1 MLRWHLDLTP
11 LYWRDFRLLFCAQT
25 TSVFGDFLVPVAIAF
40 GVLEISG
47 SGAALG
53 LVFAA
58 ALLPSIPLYLV
69 GGIFADRARRRSVM
83 LAADLVRALSQ
94 GVLATLL
101 IAGQAEVWHFVVL
114 QSVRGAASAFFGPAL
129 TGLLPEIVRP
139 AHLQAANALQ
149 SLTQATAAIIAP
161 AISGVLVAFLGA
173 GWALAIDAG
182 TFAVSALFLAMLRP
196 AALQRRLE
204 LSGMAAELAEGW
216 HAFSERSWL
225 WLSIGF
231 FALFNVFAYAPFMVL
246 GPLIADRSLE
256 GAPAWGTVLA
266 ASGVGS
272 LVGGLVALGLQPTRP
287 LRLAIALFALYG
299 LQTTAL
305 AVPAPVVVLAG
316 AAMVGSFG
324 ITVANTLRETVLQ
337 QRVPQDVIS
346 RVSSYDWL
354 SYSFA
359 PLGYIIVGL
368 AVDSIGPAPLLAAA
382 TVWIVAMSI
391 LVASLPAVRHLENL
405 GVSGHIAAHPYH
417 R

>member
-1 MLRWHLDLTP
+1 
-11 LYWRDFRLLFCAQT
+11 
-25 TSVFGDFLVPVAIAF
+25 
-40 GVLEISG
+40 
-47 SGAALG
+47 
-53 LVFAA
+53 
-58 ALLPSIPLYLV
+58 
-69 GGIFADRARRRSVM
+69 
-83 LAADLVRALSQ
+83 
-94 GVLATLL
+94 
-101 IAGQAEVWHFVVL
+101 
-114 QSVRGAASAFFGPAL
+114 
-129 TGLLPEIVRP
+129 
-139 AHLQAANALQ
+139 
-149 SLTQATAAIIAP
+149 
-161 AISGVLVAFLGA
+161 
-173 GWALAIDAG
+173 
-182 TFAVSALFLAMLRP
+182 
-196 AALQRRLE
+196 
-204 LSGMAAELAEGW
+204 
-216 HAFSERSWL
+216 
-225 WLSIGF
+225 
-231 FALFNVFAYAPFMVL
+231 MVL